1 MRGII
6 LVILIL
12 IVGAAQAAKIIVEP
26 SGENIPVIQNAINN
40 ASEGDII
47 EVHSGNYAEHIYL
60 SKAVTL
66 MGVDAGEGR
75 PVINASGSG
84 SVLILAANGTTVQ
97 GFNLT
102 GSGHCGC
109 GSAGISVQS
118 NNNTIINNILYKN
131 FYGVYIKQ
139 GHTNTTLISNDF
151 LENRISSF
159 DQDRNQ
165 WNGSVKTNG
174 LESLM
179 ELISGKQM
187 KGNHYSDY
195 DEPKE
200 GCNDNNHDG
209 ICDQPRNITAGKSV
223 DLYPSTARVNR

>member
-12 IVGAAQAAKIIVEP
+12 IVGAAQAAKIVVEP
-26 SGENIPVIQNAINN
+26 VGENIPVIQNAINN
-40 ASEGDII
+40 ASAGDII
-47 EVHSGNYAEHIYL
+47 GVHSGNYAEHIYL
-60 SKAVTL
+60 NKALTL
-66 MGVDAGEGR
+66 IGMDTGNGR
-75 PVINASGSG
+75 PIINASGSG
-84 SVLILAANGTTVQ
+84 SALTLAANGSTVQ

-139 GHTNTTLISNDF
+139 GHTNNTLLSNDF
-151 LENRISSF
+151 LGNRISSI
-159 DQDRNQ
+159 DQDSNH
-165 WNGSVKTNG
+165 WNGSVGADG

-200 GCNDNNHDG
+200 GCNDDNHDG

-223 DLYPSTARVNR
+223 DLYPSIARVNR